1 MNIIYKRLPDDL
13 QYKILYFVKRDTYQK
28 RYIKKIKDAVEK
40 RIISF
45 PSGLIYNYDNI
56 ANSYIIYHSDNLIN
70 VCRLYNKYYKII
82 DARPYKRRM
91 IDLVKKLQHLVSGM
105 AFIRNMDSTP
115 DGESIKKIYDTYV
128 LLEWL
133 IRPNRL

>member
-1 MNIIYKRLPDDL
+1 
-13 QYKILYFVKRDTYQK
+13 
-28 RYIKKIKDAVEK
+28 
-40 RIISF
+40 
-45 PSGLIYNYDNI
+45 
-56 ANSYIIYHSDNLIN
+56 
-70 VCRLYNKYYKII
+70 
-82 DARPYKRRM
+82 M
-91 IDLVKKLQHLVSGM
+91 IDLVKKLQHIVSGM